1 MLARERQDIIIRL
14 VRERGSVITSELMA
28 MLGASEST
36 VRRDLEVLDKQHQLS
51 RVRGGATATISRARL
66 ILHDA
71 SVAQK
76 RDVNTVAKRAIG
88 VRAASLVGP
97 DDFVYIDAGTS
108 TMQLAEAITQTE
120 ATYFTNSI
128 PHAQLLLAK
137 GCKTYLPGG
146 MVKPLTE
153 ALVGEATIASLE
165 NLHFTLGFWGT
176 NGISREAGF
185 TTPEYSEAKVKE
197 VSMVHTLRRYVLA
210 DQSKF
215 DQVSLVTFASFEDA
229 TILTDQLPSD
239 GSFQDADNVVEV
251 GSSS

>member
-14 VRERGSVITSELMA
+14 VRERGSVTTSELMA
-28 MLGASEST
+28 MLGTSEST

-88 VRAASLVGP
+88 ARAAALVGP

>member
-36 VRRDLEVLDKQHQLS
+36 VRRDLDVLDKQHQLS

-88 VRAASLVGP
+88 ARAAALVGP

-239 GSFQDADNVVEV
+239 GGFQDADNVVEV

>member
-14 VRERGSVITSELMA
+14 VREHGSVTTSELMS

-36 VRRDLEVLDKQHQLS
+36 VRRDLEILDKQHQLS
-51 RVRGGATATISRARL
+51 RVRGGATAVVSRARL
-66 ILHDA
+66 VLHDA

-76 RDVNTVAKRAIG
+76 RDVNTVATRAIG
-88 VRAASLVGP
+88 ARAAALVGP

-153 ALVGEATIASLE
+153 ALVGEATIMFS
-165 NLHFTLGFWGT
+165 
-176 NGISREAGF
+176 S
-185 TTPEYSEAKVKE
+185 YS
-197 VSMVHTLRRYVLA
+197 
-210 DQSKF
+210 
-215 DQVSLVTFASFEDA
+215 
-229 TILTDQLPSD
+229 
-239 GSFQDADNVVEV
+239 G
-251 GSSS
+251 

>member
-88 VRAASLVGP
+88 ARAAALVGP

-251 GSSS
+251 GSSL

>member
-36 VRRDLEVLDKQHQLS
+36 VRRDLDVLDKQHQLS

-88 VRAASLVGP
+88 ARAAALVGP

-108 TMQLAEAITQTE
+108 TIQLAEAITQTE

>member
-51 RVRGGATATISRARL
+51 RVRGGATAAVSRARL
-66 ILHDA
+66 VLHDA

>member
-1 MLARERQDIIIRL
+1 MLARERQDIIVRL
-14 VRERGSVITSELMA
+14 VHERGSVTTQELMA

-36 VRRDLEVLDKQHQLS
+36 IRRDLEILDEQRQLV
-51 RVRGGATATISRARL
+51 RVRGGATAAVSRARL
-66 ILHDA
+66 VLHDA

-215 DQVSLVTFASFEDA
+215 DQVSLVTLASFEDA
-229 TILTDQLPSD
+229 TILTDRLPQG

-251 GSSS
+251 GSSL

>member
-14 VRERGSVITSELMA
+14 VRERGSVTTSELMA

-88 VRAASLVGP
+88 ARAAALVGP

>member
-51 RVRGGATATISRARL
+51 RVRGGATAAVSRARL
-66 ILHDA
+66 VLHDA

-88 VRAASLVGP
+88 ARAAALVGP

>member
-14 VRERGSVITSELMA
+14 VRERGSVTTSELMA

-36 VRRDLEVLDKQHQLS
+36 VRRDLEILDKQHQLS

-66 ILHDA
+66 IVHDA

-88 VRAASLVGP
+88 ARAAALVGP

>member
-1 MLARERQDIIIRL
+1 
-14 VRERGSVITSELMA
+14 

-36 VRRDLEVLDKQHQLS
+36 VRRDLDVLDKQHQLS

-88 VRAASLVGP
+88 ARAAALVGP